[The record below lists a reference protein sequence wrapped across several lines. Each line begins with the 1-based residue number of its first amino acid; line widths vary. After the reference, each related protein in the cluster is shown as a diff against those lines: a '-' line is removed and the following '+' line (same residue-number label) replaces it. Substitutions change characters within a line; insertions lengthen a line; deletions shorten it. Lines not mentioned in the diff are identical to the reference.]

1 MNDSI
6 QTIDC
11 PNPEC
16 NGKIAMNPY
25 LLLQGKSF
33 ECKQCNSFV
42 GLNNESK
49 SVLSDALTK
58 LEELK
63 NQQQ

>member
-1 MNDSI
+1 MTNSI
-6 QTIDC
+6 QRIDC

-16 NGKIAMNPY
+16 NGKIDLNPY

-33 ECKQCNSFV
+33 ECKECNSFV
-42 GLNNESK
+42 SLNNDSK
-49 SVLSDALTK
+49 PVLSNALTK

-63 NQQQ
+63 NQQ